1 METKHTYTT
10 TCGFCGGAVETT
22 YIQNE
27 LVGFIK
33 MGIWTGEGAP
43 KSTHPTCTF
52 KSMNFSAAHQQAM
65 ACGWTRD
72 PGRGWLLC
80 VRLGSIY

>member
-33 MGIWTGEGAP
+33 MGIGTGEG
-43 KSTHPTCTF
+43 
-52 KSMNFSAAHQQAM
+52 AHQQAM